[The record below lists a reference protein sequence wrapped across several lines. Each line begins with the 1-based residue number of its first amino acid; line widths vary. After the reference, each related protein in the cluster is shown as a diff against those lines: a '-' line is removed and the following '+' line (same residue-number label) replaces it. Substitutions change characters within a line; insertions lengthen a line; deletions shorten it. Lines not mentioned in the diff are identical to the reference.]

1 MSSGQLELDG
11 AQLTVT
17 HLSDVYAGLDR
28 QSCRPKA
35 VRVSGIKS
43 HTSKECLLLFFEN
56 RRSSGGGEIDD
67 LEYDEEEGIAVVTFK
82 DAECEFIYEYILVM
96 WNRLH

>member
-1 MSSGQLELDG
+1 MDG

-43 HTSKECLLLFFEN
+43 HTSKDFLQLFFEN
-56 RRSSGGGEIDD
+56 RRRSGGGEIDD
-67 LEYDEEEGIAVVTFK
+67 LEYGEEEGIAVATFK
-82 DAECEFIYEYILVM
+82 DAECEFIYGYILVM